1 MKKVYMIEE
10 MITFL
15 DDLDP
20 VALEWEDSEDIIEA
34 IRIRLTAQNN
44 TIDWMRQ
51 RLELAEAVIG
61 ELYLMQKEYEQ

>member
-1 MKKVYMIEE
+1 MKKVYMTEE

-20 VALEWEDSEDIIEA
+20 VALEWEDSEGIIEA
-34 IRIRLTAQNN
+34 IRIRLTAQNQ